1 MRERCRDVFT
11 FTLLAALLASC
22 ASTETGIPQEGRVVL
37 QAGAAPSGSPSAVV
51 VPGREVRRLAVL
63 VPGVDPVWRV
73 GWLEAKKKTQGAG
86 GAYSGLMT
94 GLMIVQSVPFLIGF
108 WPAAA
113 GVVAGTTAMGA
124 FGAQFEA
131 QTFTKMTTDDRGTIV
146 QAATDLNPDRLLRQ
160 STAAALAARIGRP
173 PLTLLWYPT
182 YGPDTPR
189 TDPLADARGQGADGV
204 LNVSLEAFGLAMG
217 EDTDTFGVFVRIRAQ
232 LVESAGSG
240 LRYERVLEYGPGRA
254 LAGLPRPAAYSL
266 EFLAL
271 DQARVF
277 RHELQQVIARMARVV
292 AEDPA
297 LPLAVR

>member
-11 FTLLAALLASC
+11 FTLLAALLAGC

-37 QAGAAPSGSPSAVV
+37 QAGAAPSGSPSVVV
-51 VPGREVRRLAVL
+51 VPGRQIRRLAVL

-73 GWLEAKKKTQGAG
+73 GWREAKKETQGAG

-108 WPAAA
+108 WPAAV

-131 QTFTKMTTDDRGTIV
+131 QAFTKMTTDDRGTIV

-160 STAAALAARIGRP
+160 STAAALAARMGGP
-173 PLTLLWYPT
+173 PLALLCYPT
-182 YGPDTPR
+182 YGPDTPG

-232 LVESAGSG
+232 LVESAGGG
-240 LRYERVLEYGPGRA
+240 LRYERVLEYGPGRT
-254 LAGLPRPAAYSL
+254 LLGLPRPAAYSL

-277 RHELQQVIARMARVV
+277 RHELQQVIARMARIV

-297 LPLAVR
+297 LPLAAR

>member
-11 FTLLAALLASC
+11 FTLLAALLAGC
-22 ASTETGIPQEGRVVL
+22 ASTETGVPREGRVVL
-37 QAGAAPSGSPSAVV
+37 QAGAAPSGSPSPVV
-51 VPGREVRRLAVL
+51 VPGRQIRRLAML

-73 GWLEAKKKTQGAG
+73 GWREAKKETQAAG

-108 WPAAA
+108 WPAAV

-160 STAAALAARIGRP
+160 STAAALAARMGGP
-173 PLTLLWYPT
+173 PLTLLGYPT
-182 YGPDTPR
+182 YGPDTPG

-232 LVESAGSG
+232 LVESAGGG

-254 LAGLPRPAAYSL
+254 RAGLPRPAAYSL

-297 LPLAVR
+297 LPLAAR

>member
-1 MRERCRDVFT
+1 MRERCRDAFA

-22 ASTETGIPQEGRVVL
+22 ASTETGVSQEGRVAL
-37 QAGAAPSGSPSAVV
+37 QAGAAPSGSPSAAIL
-51 VPGREVRRLAVL
+51 PGRAIRRLAVV
-63 VPGVDPVWRV
+63 VPGVDPVWQA
-73 GWLEAKKKTQGAG
+73 GWREAKKKTPGAG

-108 WPAAA
+108 WPAAV

-131 QTFTKMTTDDRGTIV
+131 QPFTKMTTDDRGTIV

-160 STAAALAARIGRP
+160 STAAALAARTGRP
-173 PLTLLWYPT
+173 PLMLLWYPT
-182 YGPDTPR
+182 YGPDTPG

-232 LVESAGSG
+232 LVESAGGG

-254 LAGLPRPAAYSL
+254 LAGLPRSAAYSL

-277 RHELQQVIARMARVV
+277 RHELQQVIVRMARVV

-297 LPLAVR
+297 LPLAAR